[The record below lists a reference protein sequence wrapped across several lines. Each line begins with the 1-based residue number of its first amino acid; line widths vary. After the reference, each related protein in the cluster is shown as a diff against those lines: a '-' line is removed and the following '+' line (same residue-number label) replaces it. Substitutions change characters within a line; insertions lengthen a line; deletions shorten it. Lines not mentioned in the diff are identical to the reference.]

1 MYGLGGAGNGPS
13 RAPAPTGRMEFGG
26 RSMTAPTG
34 RMEFGRFGYG
44 ESGYGRF
51 MNRPYGMVS
60 YLTVGAHQDAPAGG
74 Q

>member
-34 RMEFGRFGYG
+34 RMEFERGNDTGCVAERS
-44 ESGYGRF
+44 EPSNK
-51 MNRPYGMVS
+51 M
-60 YLTVGAHQDAPAGG
+60 LAGG
-74 Q
+74 KHTATSKERQ